1 MKKNKNIHN
10 IIATVGGVGYFPI
23 APGTAGSFA
32 GLLLCLLLHANT
44 FLYISAFIIF
54 FTIGVI
60 SSGIVERGSPQ
71 KDPGFIV
78 IDELANI
85 FPVFLFIPLSVK
97 AILIG
102 FILYRVFDIIKV
114 PPMKKL
120 EKLHGGWGIMLD
132 DLASGIY
139 TNLILHILLFTKL
152 LQ

>member
-1 MKKNKNIHN
+1 MKKSKNIHN

-44 FLYISAFIIF
+44 FLYICAFAIL
-54 FTIGVI
+54 FTAGVI
-60 SSGIVERGSPQ
+60 SSGMVEKGSYQ

-78 IDELANI
+78 IDEFANI

-97 AILIG
+97 TIIIG

-132 DLASGIY
+132 DLISGIY
-139 TNLILHILLFTKL
+139 ANLILHVLLFIKVL
-152 LQ
+152 